1 MNVVQGS
8 FKVMGNLNTGLR
20 APHLK
25 VSSEISP
32 SQELLLPRPP
42 AGSSRQK
49 DSGLKLT
56 LFHSQD
62 KNCLPPASLFLQ
74 ISQPSR
80 SCLLLFILQNVLF
93 QNLELGS
100 VGAYAS
106 MEAETSLR
114 FSWEISLKLKIK
126 FGRMTFFK
134 HPSFSIKMLSC
145 LDMFLWCV
153 SKIFFI

>member
-8 FKVMGNLNTGLR
+8 FKVMGSLNTELR

-25 VSSEISP
+25 MSSEISP
-32 SQELLLPRPP
+32 SQLWLPRLP
-42 AGSSRQK
+42 AHSSRQK

-56 LFHSQD
+56 LSHSQD

-100 VGAYAS
+100 VGAYSS

-114 FSWEISLKLKIK
+114 FSWEISLKFKIK

-134 HPSFSIKMLSC
+134 HPSFSIKILSC